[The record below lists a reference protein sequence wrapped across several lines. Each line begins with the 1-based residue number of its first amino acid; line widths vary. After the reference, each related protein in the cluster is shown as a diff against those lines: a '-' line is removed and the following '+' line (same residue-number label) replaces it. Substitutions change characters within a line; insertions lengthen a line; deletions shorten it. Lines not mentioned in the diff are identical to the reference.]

1 MDGPHKGGARSDRRQ
16 NDRPGRGGRGGGGEA
31 SRGVQISKKLSWLL
45 RHGAESENLPMRADG
60 YANVQEVLNNRKLK
74 SMKVTFAEIREAVTE
89 SDKQRF
95 KLIRIDEDGTA
106 ENEVETK
113 EEAQPTKTD
122 DGKTKESG
130 NSTKAGSP
138 SSQSV
143 QEQEDDDPINYLIR
157 ANQGHSIRTI
167 AATDLLTRI
176 LPSVAPESIPNIAVH
191 GTTHSAWPLIVASG
205 GLKPMGRNHVH
216 FASGLPAG
224 FQPQK
229 PSSTDSTSVSAT
241 ATTVTEEKRGDES
254 SANQNPKAAKNAAAA
269 ASAAPVISGMRNSST
284 VLIFLDVPRALAA
297 GLELYRSANGVIL
310 SPGMVGAKKE
320 KKANVSSVAET
331 LVAVAQRG
339 EEGTKTEAKEQ
350 STGTG
355 TDAGTGTADVDDLT
369 TAIEG
374 LAVSAKLVSENTTT
388 TGNSGGGDDGEAKG
402 STEQV
407 GGDGGIVP
415 LELFSRVEDRTGHA
429 ENGLL
434 VLDGK
439 IVREAPAWWGAK
451 GGRQQQGRR
460 GGRGGGRGGR

>member
-1 MDGPHKGGARSDRRQ
+1 
-16 NDRPGRGGRGGGGEA
+16 
-31 SRGVQISKKLSWLL
+31 
-45 RHGAESENLPMRADG
+45 MRADG

-74 SMKVTFAEIREAVTE
+74 SMKVTFAEIRDAVTE

-95 KLIRIDEDGTA
+95 KLIRIGEDGTA
-106 ENEVETK
+106 ENDVVTKGEVQRTK
-113 EEAQPTKTD
+113 TNDDEAKEDGNPTKAE
-122 DGKTKESG
+122 G
-130 NSTKAGSP
+130 P
-138 SSQSV
+138 FFQPV

-176 LPSVAPESIPNIAVH
+176 LPSDAAESIPNIAVH

-229 PSSTDSTSVSAT
+229 PSSTTSASGSAT
-241 ATTVTEEKRGDES
+241 TTAEEEGGDKS
-254 SANQNPKAAKNAAAA
+254 STNPNPKAAKATAKGA
-269 ASAAPVISGMRNSST
+269 ASEAAPVISGMRNSST

-310 SPGMVGAKKE
+310 SPGIVGAKK
-320 KKANVSSVAET
+320 KKENVSSVAET
-331 LVAVAQRG
+331 LVAVAQPG
-339 EEGTKTEAKEQ
+339 EEDKKTEAKEQ
-350 STGTG
+350 ST
-355 TDAGTGTADVDDLT
+355 V
-369 TAIEG
+369 IEG
-374 LAVSAKLVSENTTT
+374 LAVSTKLIGDNTTT
-388 TGNSGGGDDGEAKG
+388 TGNSGGGSDEEGKG

-407 GGDGGIVP
+407 GGEDGIVP

-439 IVREAPAWWGAK
+439 ILRDAPAWWGVK
-451 GGRQQQGRR
+451 GDRQQQGRR
-460 GGRGGGRGGR
+460 GGRGGGRSSK